1 MNKVDIYVNGV
12 RLDVFQDEEI
22 SINLSVQ
29 NVQDIS
35 KVFTDFTQGFTVPA
49 TAANN
54 AIFQHY
60 YRSDIDSSE
69 LTQNTLLNGESLFL
83 SYKFRVLKDGGIV
96 EAEGC
101 CVDALDE
108 LGGSYVSTSSAVAFD
123 GRLRQEARIEIN
135 SLPFRTGVIE
145 LENVQLKGTE
155 PYAYTLT
162 FYGDV
167 VTLTDLF
174 GEDYLYDLD
183 FSIYDHPYTSEAI
196 YERLTTDTNAPL
208 FYPLMS
214 PVKNWYYQ
222 SGSGA
227 GADNENNIAHREGGE
242 GQQRRG
248 IRYYELKPALKVY
261 TIIETIGT
269 KYGITFTG
277 EFVNTIPF
285 QDLSLWLHRKE
296 GYMYENQPNA
306 MTYQKIDFQTR
317 TGIYFNLANDTFD
330 IPADFGSD
338 AGTYEF
344 SVNVTTLSQEANFA
358 IYVNGGYRT
367 SKVVTS
373 TGTFSFVG
381 LRLQDGDRI
390 SLRVK
395 TQDNS
400 TPLTYRVATWG
411 MVFNPD
417 APVAPFSLGTASMTS
432 SATITVTVRVSE
444 LMPEIKVKDFLAG
457 VLKMYNMVIVPTTSN
472 TFLLQPLDGWYA
484 AGTDQNYQ
492 NYLDITEYT
501 VDRPPL
507 YKEIEFK
514 YQPTEQI
521 LGFQYQQTNDVGFGD
536 LNTTFIFDGEELL
549 IEVPFECPLFERL
562 TDQHP
567 PTSLTNIVVYKS
579 ITTDA
584 NEDGVFNP
592 YLGAPVLFYGYFDD
606 YDLSTNSLTFVNADG
621 THEQVL
627 TAWYANTSNRYSS
640 AADSYSICF
649 GGDIDP
655 FHFESVNQSLYYTQW
670 ADYIT
675 DLYSKRRRV
684 YNVEAVLPIG
694 KIITLNL
701 QNAIIW
707 NGTKYLINN
716 VSLNMTT
723 GKATFELL
731 NVV

>member
-1 MNKVDIYVNGV
+1 MNKVDIYVNGL

-96 EAEGC
+96 ESEGC

-108 LGGSYVSTSSAVAFD
+108 LGGSYVSSTSAVTFD

-145 LENVQLKGTE
+145 LENVQLKDTE
-155 PYAYTLT
+155 PYAYTIT

-183 FSIYDHPYTSEAI
+183 FSEYDHQYSDTAIYD
-196 YERLTTDTNAPL
+196 RLTTDTYAPL
-208 FYPLMS
+208 FYPLCS
-214 PVKNWYYQ
+214 PVKNWFYQ
-222 SGSGA
+222 SENNA
-227 GADNENNIAHREGGE
+227 GADNENNIAFRGGGGGE
-242 GQQRRG
+242 GHQGKRG
-248 IRYYELKPALKVY
+248 IRYYEFKPALKV
-261 TIIETIGT
+261 TAILTAMEQ

-277 EFVNTIPF
+277 SFLAATPFV
-285 QDLSLWLHRKE
+285 DLSLWLHRKE
-296 GYMYENQPNA
+296 GWMYENQPNA
-306 MTYQKIDFQTR
+306 VAYQKINFQTR
-317 TGIYFNLANDTFD
+317 TGTHFDLANDTFD
-330 IPADFGSD
+330 ITADGKYNFIV
-338 AGTYEF
+338 F
-344 SVNVTTLSQEANFA
+344 VNTLSVEANVGLF
-358 IYVNGGYRT
+358 VNGAYR
-367 SKVVTS
+367 SSVVLPTIAAGNLVS
-373 TGTFSFVG
+373 
-381 LRLQDGDRI
+381 LQGFNCVAGDRV
-390 SLRVK
+390 SLRIK
-395 TQDNS
+395 PNQNS
-400 TPLTYRVATWG
+400 TALTYRFTSWEATL
-411 MVFNPD
+411 FP
-417 APVAPFSLGTASMTS
+417 STSIGTASMSS
-432 SATITVTVRVSE
+432 SATITATVRVSE

-457 VLKMYNMVIVPTTSN
+457 ILKMYNMVIVPTTS
-472 TFLLQPLDGWYA
+472 TSFLLQPLDDWYA

-536 LNTTFIFDGEELL
+536 LNVDFTFDGEEFL

-567 PTSLTNIVVYKS
+567 PTSLTNVLVYKS
-579 ITTDA
+579 ITRDTDEA
-584 NEDGVFNP
+584 GTLNP
-592 YLGAPVLFYGYFDD
+592 YLGAPILFYGYFDN
-606 YDLSTNSLTFVNADG
+606 YDLTPNPVGFVNADG
-621 THEQVL
+621 THEEI
-627 TAWYANTSNRYSS
+627 TIAWYSNTSNRYSS
-640 AADSYSICF
+640 AADSNSICF

-655 FHFESVNQSLYYTQW
+655 FHFESVTQSLYFNEW
-670 ADYIT
+670 SNYIT

-684 YNVEAVLPIG
+684 YNVDAVLPIG

-707 NGTKYLINN
+707 NNSKYLINN